1 LSQPS
6 LPPVSVPTLT
16 EVVEWAPAVP
26 PPPLDVVPTLHD
38 EMPVLCDA
46 AWLVEPATPTPTPT
60 QPQAFTPVDEAQLT
74 QRIVEQIEQ
83 QLDTLFS
90 ERLSPLML
98 AVLDRA
104 VEELAA
110 HARNQLASTLPGI
123 VSQAVSQELSQR
135 QDRGAAVSSD

>member
-1 LSQPS
+1 MSQPS

-38 EMPVLCDA
+38 EVPVLCDA
-46 AWLVEPATPTPTPT
+46 AWLVERTTPTPTPT
-60 QPQAFTPVDEAQLT
+60 QPQAFSPVDEAQLT

-104 VEELAA
+104 VEELAT
-110 HARNQLASTLPGI
+110 HAKNELASTLRGI
-123 VSQAVSQELSQR
+123 VSQAVSQELAKR
-135 QDRGAAVSSD
+135 RDPETAASST

>member
-1 LSQPS
+1 
-6 LPPVSVPTLT
+6 
-16 EVVEWAPAVP
+16 
-26 PPPLDVVPTLHD
+26 VPTLHD
-38 EMPVLCDA
+38 EVPVLCDA
-46 AWLVEPATPTPTPT
+46 AWLVERTTPTPT

-74 QRIVEQIEQ
+74 QRILEQIEQ

-110 HARNQLASTLPGI
+110 HARNELASTLPGI

-135 QDRGAAVSSD
+135 QDRGAAMSSD

>member
-1 LSQPS
+1 MSQPS

-26 PPPLDVVPTLHD
+26 PPPLDAVPTLYD
-38 EMPVLCDA
+38 EVPVLCDA
-46 AWLVEPATPTPTPT
+46 AWLVERTALTPTPT

-74 QRIVEQIEQ
+74 QRILEQIEQ

-90 ERLSPLML
+90 ERLPPLML

-104 VEELAA
+104 VEELTAQ
-110 HARNQLASTLPGI
+110 ARNELASMLPGI

-135 QDRGAAVSSD
+135 QDRGAAMSSD

>member
-26 PPPLDVVPTLHD
+26 PPPLDAVPTLHD

-46 AWLVEPATPTPTPT
+46 AWPVELTTPTPTPT

-74 QRIVEQIEQ
+74 QRILEQIEQ

-110 HARNQLASTLPGI
+110 HARNELASALPGI

-135 QDRGAAVSSD
+135 QDRGAAMSSD